1 MAITLEGTSKRT
13 YPFGV
18 FHNSSRST
26 YRQKMGSKRLKH
38 LGMFPHEWDWEIR
51 ARYIPSCRTPTYQYN
66 FFSTK
71 NLLEKVLFDKM
82 RCRRNVMS
90 TKCRVD
96 EMLFRENCSTKCPVD
111 EMLFYKKLSTKLLRR
126 NVLSATSLSTNN
138 IAFLL
143 SKFYFYRSNSAFSSL
158 NQPRR

>member
-1 MAITLEGTSKRT
+1 MAITLEGRPKRT

-111 EMLFYKKLSTKLLRR
+111 ETPCRRNAFLQKTFDKVTSTKCSVD
-126 NVLSATSLSTNN
+126 NVSFDQQHSIL
-138 IAFLL
+138 II
-143 SKFYFYRSNSAFSSL
+143 
-158 NQPRR
+158 

>member
-1 MAITLEGTSKRT
+1 MAITLEGRPKRT

-18 FHNSSRST
+18 FHTSSRST
-26 YRQKMGSKRLKH
+26 YRQKMGSKRLTH

-71 NLLEKVLFDKM
+71 NLIEKVLFDKM
-82 RCRRNVMS
+82 RCRRNV
-90 TKCRVD
+90 
-96 EMLFRENCSTKCPVD
+96 
-111 EMLFYKKLSTKLLRR
+111 LST
-126 NVLSATSLSTNN
+126 TSLSTNN

-158 NQPRR
+158 NQPHLLYSINILVFFYGWNSAVSALNQPPRLDSIDI

>member
-1 MAITLEGTSKRT
+1 MAITLEGRPKRT

-111 EMLFYKKLSTKLLRR
+111 ETPCRRNAFLQKTFDKVTSTKCSVG
-126 NVLSATSLSTNN
+126 NVSFDQQHSIL
-138 IAFLL
+138 II
-143 SKFYFYRSNSAFSSL
+143 
-158 NQPRR
+158 